1 MGFGI
6 RKAGVADAAGIV
18 EVWASTT
25 PHLVKTPAGI
35 AFELERA
42 TERVVFV
49 AVEGDDVVGYGNAA
63 APDPTGRCRIAVQVP
78 PEHGQRGIGAA
89 MAETVIGAAA
99 GLGGTALLGV
109 TTDDEWAKRFATDRG
124 FTVGRELAHAVA
136 SLDRLPAA
144 LPPPDGLTLV
154 TYDELEP
161 RAIWQASTAVA
172 GGDPSGLSSA
182 PAYDEWLATGWDH
195 PDLAKDLSFALLAD
209 GEVASFVSTTASR
222 ERQVIWSNLTGTLPA
237 YRGKGLAKVVKSA
250 ALHRAREAGFV
261 AAYTGNDANNEPMLA
276 VNRWL
281 GYERA
286 SSSWTATR
294 PL

>member
-18 EVWASTT
+18 EVWARTT

-42 TERVVFV
+42 SGRVVFV
-49 AVEGDDVVGYGNAA
+49 AVEGDDVVGYGNAW
-63 APDPTGRCRIAVQVP
+63 APDPSGRCRIAVQVP
-78 PEHGQRGIGAA
+78 PEHGRRGIGAA

-99 GLGGTALLGV
+99 GIGGTALITV
-109 TTDDEWAKRFATDRG
+109 TAADEWAQRFGTDRG
-124 FTVGRELAHAVA
+124 FTIGRELAHAVA

-144 LPPPDGLTLV
+144 VPPPDGLKLV
-154 TYDELEP
+154 TYDALDP
-161 RAIWQASTAVA
+161 RAIWQASAAVVS
-172 GGDPSGLSSA
+172 GDPSGLSSA
-182 PAYDEWLATGWDH
+182 PAYDEWLETGWSH
-195 PDLAKDLSFALLAD
+195 PDQANDLSFAVLDD
-209 GEVASFVSTTASR
+209 GEVVSFVTTTASR
-222 ERQVIWSNLTGTLPA
+222 DRQVIWSNLTGTLPA

-261 AAYTGNDANNEPMLA
+261 AAYTGNDANNLPMLA

-281 GYERA
+281 GYEP
-286 SSSWTATR
+286 SDTSWTATR
-294 PL
+294 TL